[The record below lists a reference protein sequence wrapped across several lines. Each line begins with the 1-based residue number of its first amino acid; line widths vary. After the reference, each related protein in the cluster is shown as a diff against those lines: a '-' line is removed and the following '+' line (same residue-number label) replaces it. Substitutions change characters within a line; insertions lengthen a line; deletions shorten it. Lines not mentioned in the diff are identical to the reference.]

1 MICRDRIELRLG
13 DGSGVAEQIDRDAA
27 RRILAAERIEVVG
40 RVDRLLQ
47 TLADDVPARIGELV
61 EVLKIGRDVPTPRA
75 DIALQA
81 GDDAIEVRFDLV
93 APAGAR
99 PLLDEGTVDRQIA
112 AERRSEEHKS
122 ELQSLM
128 RNSFAGL

>member
-27 RRILAAERIEVVG
+27 RRILAAERIEAVG

-75 DIALQA
+75 EIALQA
-81 GDDAIEVRFDLV
+81 GDDAIEVPFDLV
-93 APAGAR
+93 APAGAS
-99 PLLDEGTVDRQIA
+99 PLLDDASVARHIA
-112 AERRSEEHKS
+112 AERIGRTRSPHRS
-122 ELQSLM
+122 V
-128 RNSFAGL
+128 ADV

>member
-1 MICRDRIELRLG
+1 MIRRPPRSTRTDTLFPYTTLFRSEGAQIRLDVAIMIGRDRIELRLG
-13 DGSGVAEQIDRDAA
+13 DRSGGAEQIDRDAA

-61 EVLKIGRDVPTPRA
+61 EVLKIGRDVPTHSA

-81 GDDAIEVRFDLV
+81 GEAAIQ
-93 APAGAR
+93 
-99 PLLDEGTVDRQIA
+99 DRMST
-112 AERRSEEHKS
+112 R
-122 ELQSLM
+122 LT
-128 RNSFAGL
+128 